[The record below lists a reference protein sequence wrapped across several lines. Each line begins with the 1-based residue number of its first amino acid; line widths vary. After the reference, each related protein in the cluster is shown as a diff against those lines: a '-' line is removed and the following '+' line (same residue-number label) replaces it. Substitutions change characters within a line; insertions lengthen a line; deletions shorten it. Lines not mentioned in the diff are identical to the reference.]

1 MDKIADVMLKDN
13 FNQSFTNRTYFSQV
27 RADEEK
33 APSELDISDNMSFN
47 LEMTP
52 TKEHEDGIVKMHDV
66 SMFHSFNVSSK
77 LVDKM

>member
-1 MDKIADVMLKDN
+1 MNTTEKEDI
-13 FNQSFTNRTYFSQV
+13 FNLIMALYAGED
-27 RADEEK
+27 ADEV
-33 APSELDISDNMSFN
+33 SGVDISDNMSFN

-77 LVDKM
+77 FFHKIWLMK